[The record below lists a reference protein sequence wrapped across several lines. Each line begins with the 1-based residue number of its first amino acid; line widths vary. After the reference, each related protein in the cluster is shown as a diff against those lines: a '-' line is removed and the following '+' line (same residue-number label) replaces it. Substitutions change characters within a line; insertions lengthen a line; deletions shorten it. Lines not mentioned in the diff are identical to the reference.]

1 MDSGKDAEPQNRIVD
16 NNRSTSASLL
26 TVVSGLKLGFLDYT
40 WLNLSKFSAQQNWG
54 TDSATRPIPAA
65 TSASLHQIESTR
77 AGEITIPIKTDKTRG
92 VAESDSRG
100 LTGASSGLFRFD
112 ILYPIVKKALSTV
125 VADADVLHVSSRILS
140 SIAWVFLLLSA
151 LGSFGFDTKPVL
163 SLLGIGGLTV
173 GFSAQ
178 GFLADTYA
186 GLFLLFTRPF
196 ERGDIVTIHGMKG
209 KVLSIDMQ
217 YVRLY
222 STAEKCEIMIPVSTV
237 YKSEIKIDR
246 SH

>member
-1 MDSGKDAEPQNRIVD
+1 MIFQRCVVLIALCVCIDGFKLLRNGAFLLKRAPQQQHIRNAPALQHVL
-16 NNRSTSASLL
+16 SL
-26 TVVSGLKLGFLDYT
+26 
-40 WLNLSKFSAQQNWG
+40 
-54 TDSATRPIPAA
+54 
-65 TSASLHQIESTR
+65 R
-77 AGEITIPIKTDKTRG
+77 AGAQVSLPNKSGTPGDFIG
-92 VAESDSRG
+92 VNSCG
-100 LTGASSGLFRFD
+100 QPGTTSSLFRFD
-112 ILYPIVKKALSTV
+112 IIYPLVKRALSTV
-125 VADADVLHVSSRILS
+125 VTDADVLHVSSRILS
-140 SIAWVFLLLSA
+140 TIAWIYLLLSA

-186 GLFLLFTRPF
+186 GLFILFTRPF

-222 STAEKCEIMIPVSTV
+222 STTEKCEIMIPVSTV

>member
-1 MDSGKDAEPQNRIVD
+1 MHCQHVLCVLILGFAWCAASFQLNRI
-16 NNRSTSASLL
+16 RAPILRR
-26 TVVSGLKLGFLDYT
+26 
-40 WLNLSKFSAQQNWG
+40 
-54 TDSATRPIPAA
+54 TRQIPAA
-65 TSASLHQIESTR
+65 ISASLHQIESTR
-77 AGEITIPIKTDKTRG
+77 AGEVTMPVKSGKTNG
-92 VAESDSRG
+92 VAEADSRG

-112 ILYPIVKKALSTV
+112 ILYPIVKRALSTV
-125 VADADVLHVSSRILS
+125 VGDADVLHVSSRIVSTIGWLY
-140 SIAWVFLLLSA
+140 LLLSA